1 MGYTV
6 EHLETSRAEGFQPLP
21 VLRAVLGELL
31 GFAEAPAALLD
42 CGCGT
47 GFFTRQ
53 YARLPG
59 ISATGLD
66 MDETLLAAARDIAA
80 AEGLD
85 IPFVQGD
92 ITCLPFPDGSFD
104 AAASDILLE
113 IFPDKTVPIGELC
126 RVCRPG
132 GRVLCMEPNYRS
144 AVYHAPRLTSED
156 NRLWIDW
163 MQAGRAFGAGVEL
176 PEAMARCGLQ
186 DVQIVPWLW
195 GGVTEDPGAADTAPY
210 LAQREAELEQGRALG
225 LLSEQEAETYRG
237 LFLRTAE
244 ARKKGPAPVLSGIDV
259 YLVCGRKPAEKG
271 VSNADRI

>member
-80 AEGLD
+80 A
-85 IPFVQGD
+85 
-92 ITCLPFPDGSFD
+92 
-104 AAASDILLE
+104 SDILLE

-144 AVYHAPRLTSED
+144 AVYHDPRLTSED

-176 PEAMARCGLQ
+176 PEAMARCGLEE
-186 DVQIVPWLW
+186 IRLVPWLW
-195 GGVTEDPGAADTAPY
+195 GGLREDPGTEDPAAY
-210 LAQREAELEQGRALG
+210 LAAREAELEQGIALG
-225 LLSEQEAETYRG
+225 LLSEEEAETYRA
-237 LFLRTAE
+237 LFRRTAG
-244 ARKKGPAPVLSGIDV
+244 ARRTGPASVLRGINV

-271 VSNADRI
+271 DCNADRI

>member
-6 EHLETSRAEGFQPLP
+6 EHLERSRAAGFQPLP

-31 GFAEAPAALLD
+31 ELKGESAALLD

-59 ISATGLD
+59 VAATGLD

-80 AEGLD
+80 GEGLD
-85 IPFVQGD
+85 IRFVQGD
-92 ITCLPFPDGSFD
+92 ITALPYPEASFD
-104 AAASDILLE
+104 AAVCDILLE

-144 AVYHAPRLTSED
+144 AVYHDPRLTPED

-176 PEAMARCGLQ
+176 PEAMARCGLE
-186 DVQIVPWLW
+186 DVQVVPWLW
-195 GGVTEDPGAADTAPY
+195 GGVAEDPGEENAAPY
-210 LAQREAELEQGRALG
+210 LAQREAELKQGIGLGLVSAGEAEGYRALF
-225 LLSEQEAETYRG
+225 R
-237 LFLRTAE
+237 RTAE
-244 ARKKGPAPVLSGIDV
+244 ARKKGPAPVLSGIHV
-259 YLVCGRKPAEKG
+259 YLVCGQKPAGKG
-271 VSNADRI
+271 VCNAD

>member
-6 EHLETSRAEGFQPLP
+6 EHLETSRADGFQPLP

-31 GFAEAPAALLD
+31 GLKGEPTALLD

-59 ISATGLD
+59 VTATGLD
-66 MDETLLAAARDIAA
+66 MDEKLLAAARDIAA
-80 AEGLD
+80 GEGLD
-85 IPFVQGD
+85 ISFVQGD
-92 ITCLPFPDGSFD
+92 ITALPYPEASFD
-104 AAASDILLE
+104 AAVCDILLE

-144 AVYHAPRLTSED
+144 AVYHDPRLTSED
-156 NRLWIDW
+156 DRLWIDW

-176 PEAMARCGLQ
+176 PEAMARCGLE

-195 GGVTEDPGAADTAPY
+195 GGVIEDPGAENPAPY
-210 LAQREAELEQGRALG
+210 LAEREAELERGIELG
-225 LLSEQEAETYRG
+225 FLSDQEVETYRA
-237 LFLRTAE
+237 LFQRTAE
-244 ARKKGPAPVLSGIDV
+244 ARKKGPAPILKGINV
-259 YLVCGRKPAEKG
+259 YLVCGQKPAGKG
-271 VSNADRI
+271 VCNADRI

>member
-144 AVYHAPRLTSED
+144 AVYHDPRLTSED

-163 MQAGRAFGAGVEL
+163 MQAGRAVGAGVEL
-176 PEAMARCGLQ
+176 PEAMARCGLEE
-186 DVQIVPWLW
+186 IRLVPWLW
-195 GGVTEDPGAADTAPY
+195 GGLREDPGTEDPAAY
-210 LAQREAELEQGRALG
+210 LAAREAELEQGIALG
-225 LLSEQEAETYRG
+225 LLSEEEAETYRA
-237 LFLRTAE
+237 LFRRTAG
-244 ARKKGPAPVLSGIDV
+244 ARRTGPASVLRGINV

-271 VSNADRI
+271 DCNADRI

>member
-6 EHLETSRAEGFQPLP
+6 EHLEKSRAAGFQPLP

-31 GFAEAPAALLD
+31 GLKGESAALLD

-59 ISATGLD
+59 VTATGLD

-80 AEGLD
+80 GEGLD
-85 IPFVQGD
+85 IRFVQGD
-92 ITCLPFPDGSFD
+92 ITALPYPEASFD
-104 AAASDILLE
+104 AAVCDILLE
-113 IFPDKTVPIGELC
+113 IFPDKTAPIGELC

-144 AVYHAPRLTSED
+144 AVYYDPRLTSGD

-176 PEAMARCGLQ
+176 PEAMARCGLE
-186 DVQIVPWLW
+186 DIQIVPWLW
-195 GGVTEDPGAADTAPY
+195 GGVTEEPGAEDAAPY
-210 LAQREAELEQGRALG
+210 LAQREAELKRGIDLGLVSPGEAEAYRALF
-225 LLSEQEAETYRG
+225 R
-237 LFLRTAE
+237 RTAE
-244 ARKKGPAPVLSGIDV
+244 ARKKSPAPVLSGINV
-259 YLVCGRKPAEKG
+259 YLVCGRKPAGKG
-271 VSNADRI
+271 VCNAD